1 MCMKKVIAGSII
13 FFLMLLQGCDK
24 GPPADSTA
32 PTVAATIFPLQDIA
46 TNIAGDRLEVA
57 AILRPGASPH
67 TYTLAPRQVREFRNV
82 KVVFSIGGGL
92 DDWVD
97 ALIETLPD
105 AKKVVVDRGI
115 HWKQSGLAGVRVDEH
130 KHAGG
135 DSHNHK
141 EANPH
146 YWLSISNGKIIAATI
161 AEELIR
167 LNPEDEDYYSAN
179 LKEYLSQL
187 DVLRIKIAEKI
198 DRLPNKKMLTFHDAW
213 IYYAEEFGLE
223 IVGAFE
229 PFPGKQPTPRYLA
242 DLQEKVKRHKVTA
255 LFSEPQLSNETIAPF
270 VADMGLKLAVLDPL
284 GGIEGRNSY
293 IELLTYNTDVIVET
307 LSNE

>member
-1 MCMKKVIAGSII
+1 MKKVIAGSII

-24 GPPADSTA
+24 GPPTDSVV

-46 TNIAGDRLEVA
+46 RNIAGDRLEVA

-115 HWKQSGLAGVRVDEH
+115 HLEQSDAEEMHEEH
-130 KHAGG
+130 EHTEK
-135 DSHNHK
+135 DVHNH
-141 EANPH
+141 EGANPH
-146 YWLSISNGKIIAATI
+146 YWLSISNGKIIAANI

-167 LNPEDEDYYSAN
+167 LNPKDEDYYSAN

-187 DVLRIKIAEKI
+187 DVLRIKIAKKI
-198 DRLPNKKMLTFHDAW
+198 DRLPNKKMITFHDAW
-213 IYYAEEFGLE
+213 IYYTEEFGLE

-242 DLQEKVKRHKVTA
+242 DLQEKVKQHKVTA

-270 VADMGLKLAVLDPL
+270 VADMGLKLSVLDPL
-284 GGIEGRNSY
+284 GGGEGRNSY